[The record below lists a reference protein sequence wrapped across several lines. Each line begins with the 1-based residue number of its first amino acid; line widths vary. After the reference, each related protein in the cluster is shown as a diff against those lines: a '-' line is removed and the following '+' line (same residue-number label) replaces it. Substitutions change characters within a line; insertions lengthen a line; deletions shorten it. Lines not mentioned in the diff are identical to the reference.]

1 VSKAGIRYCRVEK
14 SGSQLE
20 KELKMTRQLG
30 RNLYGTTDLN
40 RENAFGGRQAQPAKP
55 SYTWKE
61 IFGDAGDGDPTP
73 NQACEVNPAQF
84 QTPEVDADEFESV
97 YLWFLA

>member
-1 VSKAGIRYCRVEK
+1 MASHLDG
-14 SGSQLE
+14 
-20 KELKMTRQLG
+20 
-30 RNLYGTTDLN
+30 NLYGTAELHQ
-40 RENAFGGRQAQPAKP
+40 ENASSARQAQPAKP

-61 IFGDAGDGDPTP
+61 IFGDAGDENPTSD
-73 NQACEVNPAQF
+73 QACEVNPAQF